1 MEKTYNGIAIFGEMG
16 SGKDALADQFCALR
30 KNSVIYKMSVLC
42 REMMKVSK
50 VNPAWRGLE
59 RYIGQVVA
67 DKFRDLDIN
76 IMCDYV
82 LALIYER
89 GQKKYGWDNS
99 ALEGEAYNEELL
111 KQLSIISNEELSIIV
126 GGRTLTDLEYW
137 KSKNFL
143 IVGVKVS
150 DEVRLSRL
158 ISRDGE
164 TTVNNS
170 SSEHNTEADV
180 AHIVNDLCDEVI
192 INDGTLEDLKMAAG
206 SLLNKYS
213 F

>member
-16 SGKDALADQFCALR
+16 SGKDALAEQFCALR
-30 KNSVIYKMSVLC
+30 ENSVIYKMSVLC
-42 REMMKVSK
+42 REMMKVSN

-82 LALIYER
+82 LALIYEK
-89 GQKKYGWDNS
+89 GQQKYGWDNS
-99 ALEGEAYNEELL
+99 GLEGEAYNEEFF
-111 KQLSIISNEELSIIV
+111 KQMSIISNDELSIIV
-126 GGRTLTDLEYW
+126 GGRTLTDLDYW
-137 KSKNFL
+137 KNKNYL

-150 DEVRLSRL
+150 EEVRRNRL

-170 SSEHNTEADV
+170 SSEHNTETDV
-180 AHIVNDLCDEVI
+180 AHIVNDLCHEVI
-192 INDGTLEDLKMAAG
+192 INDGTLEDLKMAAE

>member
-16 SGKDALADQFCALR
+16 SGKDALAEQFCDLR
-30 KNSVIYKMSVLC
+30 ENSIIYKMSVLC

-82 LALIYER
+82 LALIYEK

-99 ALEGEAYNEELL
+99 SLEGEAYDEELL
-111 KQLSIISNEELSIIV
+111 KQLSIISKDELFIIV
-126 GGRTLTDLEYW
+126 GGRTLTDLDYW
-137 KSKNFL
+137 KSKNYL

-150 DEVRLSRL
+150 DEIRRNRL

-164 TTVNNS
+164 TTANNS
-170 SSEHNTEADV
+170 SSEHNTETDV
-180 AHIVNDLCDEVI
+180 AHIVNDLCHVVI
-192 INDGTLEDLKMAAG
+192 INDGTLEDLKRSAER
-206 SLLNKYS
+206 LLKQ
-213 F
+213 

>member
-1 MEKTYNGIAIFGEMG
+1 MDKTYNGIAIFGEMG
-16 SGKDALADQFCALR
+16 SGKDALAEQFCALR
-30 KNSVIYKMSVLC
+30 ENSVIYKMSVLC

-59 RYIGQVVA
+59 RYIGQVIA

-82 LALIYER
+82 LALIYEK
-89 GQKKYGWDNS
+89 GQQKYGWDNS
-99 ALEGEAYNEELL
+99 GLEGEAYNEELL
-111 KQLSIISNEELSIIV
+111 KQLSIISNEEQSIIV
-126 GGRTLTDLEYW
+126 GGRTLTDLDYW
-137 KSKNFL
+137 KSKNYL

-150 DEVRLSRL
+150 DEARRNRL

-164 TTVNNS
+164 ATVNNS
-170 SSEHNTEADV
+170 SSEHNTEIDV
-180 AHIVNDLCDEVI
+180 AHIVNELCHEVI
-192 INDGTLEDLKMAAG
+192 INDGTIDDLKMAAE

>member
-16 SGKDALADQFCALR
+16 SGKDALAEQFCALR
-30 KNSVIYKMSVLC
+30 ENSVIYKMSVLC

-50 VNPAWRGLE
+50 VNPAWKGLE

-82 LALIYER
+82 LALIYEK
-89 GQKKYGWDNS
+89 GQKKYSWDNS
-99 ALEGEAYNEELL
+99 GLEGEAYNEELL
-111 KQLSIISNEELSIIV
+111 KQLSIISKEELSIIV
-126 GGRTLTDLEYW
+126 GGRTLTDLDYW
-137 KSKNFL
+137 KSKNYL

-150 DEVRLSRL
+150 DEVRWSRL

-164 TTVNNS
+164 TIVNNS
-170 SSEHNTEADV
+170 SSEHNTEVDV
-180 AHIVNDLCDEVI
+180 AHIINELCHEVI
-192 INDGTLEDLKMAAG
+192 INDGTLEDLKMETE
-206 SLLNKYS
+206 SLLNKYNL
-213 F
+213 

>member
-16 SGKDALADQFCALR
+16 SGKDALAEQFCALR
-30 KNSVIYKMSVLC
+30 ENSVIYKMSVLC

-50 VNPAWRGLE
+50 VNPAWKGLE

-82 LALIYER
+82 LALIYEK
-89 GQKKYGWDNS
+89 GQKKYSWDNS
-99 ALEGEAYNEELL
+99 GLEGEAYNEELL
-111 KQLSIISNEELSIIV
+111 KQLSIISKEELSIIV
-126 GGRTLTDLEYW
+126 GGRTLTDLDYW
-137 KSKNFL
+137 KSKNYL

-150 DEVRLSRL
+150 DEVRWSRL

-164 TTVNNS
+164 TIVNNS
-170 SSEHNTEADV
+170 CSEHNTEVDV
-180 AHIVNDLCDEVI
+180 AHIINDLCHEVI
-192 INDGTLEDLKMAAG
+192 INDGTLEDLKVETE
-206 SLLNKYS
+206 SLLNKYNL
-213 F
+213 

>member
-1 MEKTYNGIAIFGEMG
+1 
-16 SGKDALADQFCALR
+16 
-30 KNSVIYKMSVLC
+30 MSVLC

-99 ALEGEAYNEELL
+99 ALEGEEYNEELL
-111 KQLSIISNEELSIIV
+111 KQLSILSNEELSIIV

-137 KSKNFL
+137 KNKNFL

-192 INDGTLEDLKMAAG
+192 INDGTLEDLKMAAENLMDKWCHPRG
-206 SLLNKYS
+206 KWQVENKE
-213 F
+213 

>member
-16 SGKDALADQFCALR
+16 SGKDALAEQFCALR
-30 KNSVIYKMSVLC
+30 ENSVIYKMSVLC

-50 VNPAWRGLE
+50 VNPAWKGLE

-82 LALIYER
+82 LALIYEK
-89 GQKKYGWDNS
+89 GQKKYSWDNS
-99 ALEGEAYNEELL
+99 GLEGEAYNEELL
-111 KQLSIISNEELSIIV
+111 KQLSIISKEELSIIV
-126 GGRTLTDLEYW
+126 GGRTLTDLDYW
-137 KSKNFL
+137 KSKNYL

-150 DEVRLSRL
+150 DEVRWSRL

-164 TTVNNS
+164 TIVNNS
-170 SSEHNTEADV
+170 SSEHNTEVDV
-180 AHIVNDLCDEVI
+180 AHIINDLCHEVI
-192 INDGTLEDLKMAAG
+192 INDGTLEDLKVETE
-206 SLLNKYS
+206 SLLNKYNL
-213 F
+213 

>member
-16 SGKDALADQFCALR
+16 SGKDALAEQFCALR
-30 KNSVIYKMSVLC
+30 ENSVIYKMSVLC

-50 VNPAWRGLE
+50 VNPAWKGLE

-82 LALIYER
+82 LALIYEK
-89 GQKKYGWDNS
+89 GQKKYSWDNS
-99 ALEGEAYNEELL
+99 GLEGEAYNEELL
-111 KQLSIISNEELSIIV
+111 KQLSIISKEELSIIV
-126 GGRTLTDLEYW
+126 GGRTLTDLDYW
-137 KSKNFL
+137 KSKNYL

-150 DEVRLSRL
+150 DEVRRSRL

-164 TTVNNS
+164 TIVNNS
-170 SSEHNTEADV
+170 SSEHNTEVDV
-180 AHIVNDLCDEVI
+180 AHIINDLCHEVI
-192 INDGTLEDLKMAAG
+192 INDGTLEDLKVETE
-206 SLLNKYS
+206 SLLNKYNL
-213 F
+213 